1 MRTLFVYADFDWLE
15 APMLVGK
22 LGYESLRGSDSYSF
36 TYDNKWLRQYGGLFL
51 SADINNYPGQQYTQ
65 PDRDIFGCF
74 SDALPDRWGRL
85 LLNRREQILATEE
98 KRPIRKLSSF
108 DYLMGIDDF
117 SRMGGFRFKEDKDG
131 EFINRW
137 NSESHQAHLNGR
149 VVTEEDK
156 VNCKKSLRIPPLA
169 DIKSLVAASMEIEKS
184 EELNR
189 LPEKKWLLQL
199 VHPGTSLG
207 GARPKAG
214 VMDETGKLCIA
225 KFPSRND
232 DYDVGLWEH
241 HSHLLAK
248 EAGVVAAETNT
259 IETGVKYHALLSKR
273 FDRTD
278 DGKRKHFAS
287 AMTLLGLT
295 DGCDVKTGNGYLDI
309 VDFILQNCCD
319 VEDNLRQLYRRVA
332 FNIAIGN
339 SDDHFRNHGFLL
351 TPRGWTLSPA
361 YDLNPTL
368 NEYQALLINSTTNH
382 ADLNV
387 LLNSSEEYMIGK
399 EEAKRIIDE
408 VKVGVKQ
415 WKSIAIRLGIAKR
428 EMDVY
433 EQVYQRAL
441 K

>member
-1 MRTLFVYADFDWLE
+1 MRTLFIYADFDWLE
-15 APMLVGK
+15 KPLLLGE

-36 TYDNKWLRQYGGLFL
+36 KYDNSWLRQYGSLFL
-51 SADINNYPGQQYTQ
+51 SADINNYPGWQYTQ
-65 PDRDIFGCF
+65 PERDIFGCF

-98 KRPIRKLSSF
+98 HRPVCKLSSF
-108 DYLMGIDDF
+108 DYLIGIDDF
-117 SRMGGFRFKEDKDG
+117 SRMGGFRFKASQDG
-131 EFINRW
+131 EFINC
-137 NSESHQAHLNGR
+137 
-149 VVTEEDK
+149 EE
-156 VNCKKSLRIPPLA
+156 SLRIPPLT
-169 DIKSLVAASMEIEKS
+169 DIHTLVSASMEIEKS

-189 LPEKKWLLQL
+189 LPEKKWLQQL

-207 GARPKAG
+207 GARPKA
-214 VMDETGKLCIA
+214 VVLNDEGRLCMA

-248 EAGVVAAETNT
+248 EAGVIAAETGVVD
-259 IETGVKYHALLSKR
+259 TGGQYHTLFSKR
-273 FDRTD
+273 FDRTA
-278 DGKRKHFAS
+278 DGRRKHFAS

-295 DGCDVKTGNGYLDI
+295 DGCDAKTGNGYLDI

-319 VEDNLRQLYRRVA
+319 VEANLRQLYRRVA

-351 TPRGWTLSPA
+351 TPKGWTLSPA
-361 YDLNPTL
+361 YDMNPTL
-368 NEYQALLINSTTNH
+368 NHYQALMINSNTSQ
-382 ADLNV
+382 ADLNI
-387 LLNSSEEYMIGK
+387 LLDSSDEYMIGRK
-399 EEAKRIIDE
+399 EAETIIEE
-408 VKVGVKQ
+408 VKSGVRQ
-415 WKSIAIRLGIAKR
+415 WKYIANRLGITKR
-428 EMDVY
+428 EMAVY

>member
-1 MRTLFVYADFDWLE
+1 MRTLFIYADFDWLGE
-15 APMLVGK
+15 PLLVGE

-36 TYDNKWLRQYGGLFL
+36 KFDNEWLRQYGGLFL
-51 SADINNYPGQQYTQ
+51 SADINNYPGLQYTQ
-65 PDRDIFGCF
+65 PGRDIFGCF

-85 LLNRREQILATEE
+85 LLNRREQIQATEE
-98 KRPIRKLSSF
+98 KRPVRRLSSF

-117 SRMGGFRFKEDKDG
+117 SRMGGFRFKLSQEG
-131 EFINRW
+131 EFINC
-137 NSESHQAHLNGR
+137 EK
-149 VVTEEDK
+149 T
-156 VNCKKSLRIPPLA
+156 LRIPPLT
-169 DIKSLVAASMEIEKS
+169 DIRALVAASMEVEKS
-184 EELNR
+184 EELNQ

-214 VMDETGKLCIA
+214 VMDDEGHLCVA

-248 EAGVVAAETNT
+248 EAGVIAAETSVV
-259 IETGVKYHALLSKR
+259 ETGGKYHTLLSKR
-273 FDRTD
+273 FDRSA
-278 DGKRKHFAS
+278 DGRRKHFAS
-287 AMTLLGLT
+287 AMTLLGLA
-295 DGCDVKTGNGYLDI
+295 DGCDAKTGNGYLDI

-351 TPRGWTLSPA
+351 TARGWTFSPA
-361 YDLNPTL
+361 YDMNPTL
-368 NEYQALLINSTTNH
+368 NDYQALLINSSTNR
-382 ADLNV
+382 ADLQV
-387 LLNSSEEYMIGK
+387 LLDSSQEYLIGK

-408 VKVGVKQ
+408 VKDGVSK
-415 WKSIAIRLGIAKR
+415 WKTIAIRLGIAKR
-428 EMDVY
+428 EIEVFDIIY
-433 EQVYQRAL
+433 KRH
-441 K
+441 